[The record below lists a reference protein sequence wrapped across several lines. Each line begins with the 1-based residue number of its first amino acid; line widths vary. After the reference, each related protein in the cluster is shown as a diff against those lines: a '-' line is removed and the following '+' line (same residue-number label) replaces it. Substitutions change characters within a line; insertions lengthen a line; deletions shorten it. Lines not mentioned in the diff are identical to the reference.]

1 LKGGSSMNFR
11 EMLENKLQLMIG
23 DKPLTEEIIQKR
35 DELTKLADEFQEV
48 YDNAEANQ
56 KEVVVDG
63 ALSTVLLLRGM
74 QIVNQMQE
82 KETQLIELLS
92 E

>member
-1 LKGGSSMNFR
+1 MNFR